1 MSIIKEFKE
10 FIARGN
16 VLDLAVGV
24 IMGSAFTKI
33 VTALT
38 QNIIMPLLTIIT
50 GKVSVSELKGVIG
63 VTEIPYGLFLQAVI
77 DFLLTA
83 ITIFAMVKIINTVS
97 KRMEA
102 LRKKK
107 DEPEEEPE
115 EEEPSEE
122 IKLLAE
128 IRDLLK
134 NE

>member
-10 FIARGN
+10 FITRGN
-16 VLDLAVGV
+16 VIDLAVGV

-50 GKVSVSELKGVIG
+50 GKVSVADMKGVIG
-63 VTEIPYGLFLQAVI
+63 VTEIPYGLFLQSVI

-83 ITIFAMVKIINTVS
+83 IAIFAMIKVINTVS
-97 KRMEA
+97 KKMEA

-107 DEPEEEPE
+107 EEEVEPEAEP
-115 EEEPSEE
+115 EPSEE
-122 IKLLAE
+122 TKLLTE

-134 NE
+134 NK

>member
-1 MSIIKEFKE
+1 MSVIKEFKE
-10 FIARGN
+10 FITRGN
-16 VLDLAVGV
+16 VIDLAVGV

-50 GKVSVSELKGVIG
+50 GKVSVADLKGVIG

-83 ITIFAMVKIINTVS
+83 IAIFAMIKVINTVS
-97 KRMEA
+97 KKMEA

-107 DEPEEEPE
+107 EEEPE
-115 EEEPSEE
+115 AEAEPELSEDT
-122 IKLLAE
+122 KLLTE

-134 NE
+134 NK

>member
-10 FIARGN
+10 FITRGN
-16 VLDLAVGV
+16 VIDLAVGV

-50 GKVSVSELKGVIG
+50 GKVSVAELKGVIG
-63 VTEIPYGLFLQAVI
+63 ETEIPYGLFLQAVI

-83 ITIFAMVKIINTVS
+83 IAIFAMIKVINTVS

-107 DEPEEEPE
+107 EEEPVAE
-115 EEEPSEE
+115 PEPEPSEE
-122 IKLLAE
+122 TKLLTE

-134 NE
+134 NK

>member
-10 FIARGN
+10 FITRGN
-16 VLDLAVGV
+16 VIDLSVGV
-24 IMGSAFTKI
+24 IMGTAFTKI

-38 QNIIMPLLTIIT
+38 QNIIMPLITIVT
-50 GKVSVSELKGVIG
+50 GKVSVADLKGVIG

-83 ITIFAMVKIINTVS
+83 VAIFAMIKVINTVS
-97 KRMEA
+97 KKMEA

-107 DEPEEEPE
+107 E
-115 EEEPSEE
+115 EEEVQTEPEPSDE
-122 IKLLAE
+122 IKLLSE

-134 NE
+134 NQ

>member
-1 MSIIKEFKE
+1 MSIIKEFKD
-10 FIARGN
+10 FITRGN
-16 VLDLAVGV
+16 VIDLAVGV

-50 GKVSVSELKGVIG
+50 GKVSVADLKGVIG
-63 VTEIPYGLFLQAVI
+63 VTEIPYGLFLQAII

-83 ITIFAMVKIINTVS
+83 IAIFAMIKVINTVS
-97 KRMEA
+97 KKMEA

-107 DEPEEEPE
+107 EEEAEPEAEP
-115 EEEPSEE
+115 EPSEE
-122 IKLLAE
+122 TKLLTE

-134 NE
+134 NK

>member
-10 FIARGN
+10 FITRGN
-16 VLDLAVGV
+16 VIDLAVGV

-50 GKVSVSELKGVIG
+50 GKVSVADLKGVIG
-63 VTEIPYGLFLQAVI
+63 VTEIPYGLFLQAII

-83 ITIFAMVKIINTVS
+83 IAIFAMIKVINTVS
-97 KRMEA
+97 KKMEA

-107 DEPEEEPE
+107 EEEPE
-115 EEEPSEE
+115 PEAEPEPSEE
-122 IKLLAE
+122 TKLLTE

-134 NE
+134 NK

>member
-10 FIARGN
+10 FITRGN
-16 VLDLAVGV
+16 VIDLAVGV

-50 GKVSVSELKGVIG
+50 GKVSVADLKGVIG
-63 VTEIPYGLFLQAVI
+63 VTEIPYGLFLQAII

-83 ITIFAMVKIINTVS
+83 IAIFAMIKVINTVS

-107 DEPEEEPE
+107 EEEPVE
-115 EEEPSEE
+115 EPEIEPSEE
-122 IKLLAE
+122 TKLLTE

-134 NE
+134 NK

>member
-10 FIARGN
+10 FITRGN
-16 VLDLAVGV
+16 VIDLAVGV

-50 GKVSVSELKGVIG
+50 GKVSVADLKGVIG

-83 ITIFAMVKIINTVS
+83 IAIFAMIKVINTVS
-97 KRMEA
+97 KKMEA

-107 DEPEEEPE
+107 EEEPE
-115 EEEPSEE
+115 AEAEPELSEDT
-122 IKLLAE
+122 KLLTE

-134 NE
+134 NK

>member
-83 ITIFAMVKIINTVS
+83 ITIFAMIKIINTVS
-97 KRMEA
+97 KKMEA

-107 DEPEEEPE
+107 DEPEEEPK

>member
-1 MSIIKEFKE
+1 MSIIKEFKD
-10 FIARGN
+10 FITRGN
-16 VLDLAVGV
+16 VIDLAVGV

-50 GKVSVSELKGVIG
+50 GKVSVADLKGVIG
-63 VTEIPYGLFLQAVI
+63 VTEIPYGLFLQAII

-83 ITIFAMVKIINTVS
+83 IAIFAMIKVINTVS
-97 KRMEA
+97 KKMEA

-107 DEPEEEPE
+107 EEEAESEAEP
-115 EEEPSEE
+115 EPSEE
-122 IKLLAE
+122 TKLLTE

-134 NE
+134 NK

>member
-10 FIARGN
+10 FITRGN
-16 VLDLAVGV
+16 VIDLAVGV

-38 QNIIMPLLTIIT
+38 QNIIMPLLTIVT
-50 GKVSVSELKGVIG
+50 GKVSVAEMKGVIG

-77 DFLLTA
+77 DFLLTSIA
-83 ITIFAMVKIINTVS
+83 IFAMIKVINTVS
-97 KRMEA
+97 KKMEA

-107 DEPEEEPE
+107 EEEAEPEAAP
-115 EEEPSEE
+115 EPSEE
-122 IKLLAE
+122 TKLLTE

-134 NE
+134 NK

>member
-10 FIARGN
+10 FITRGN
-16 VLDLAVGV
+16 VIDLAVGV

-50 GKVSVSELKGVIG
+50 GKVSVADLKGVIG
-63 VTEIPYGLFLQAVI
+63 VTEIPYGLFLQSVI

-83 ITIFAMVKIINTVS
+83 IAIFAMIKVINTVS
-97 KRMEA
+97 KKMEA

-107 DEPEEEPE
+107 EEEPE
-115 EEEPSEE
+115 AEAEPEPSEE
-122 IKLLAE
+122 TKLLTE

-134 NE
+134 NK

>member
-10 FIARGN
+10 FITRGN
-16 VLDLAVGV
+16 VIDLAVGV

-50 GKVSVSELKGVIG
+50 GKVSVADMKGVIG

-83 ITIFAMVKIINTVS
+83 IAIFAMIKVINTVS
-97 KRMEA
+97 KKMEA

-107 DEPEEEPE
+107 EEEAEPEAAP
-115 EEEPSEE
+115 EPSDE
-122 IKLLAE
+122 IKLLTE

>member
-10 FIARGN
+10 FITRGN
-16 VLDLAVGV
+16 VIDLAVGV
-24 IMGSAFTKI
+24 IMGSAFANI

-38 QNIIMPLLTIIT
+38 QNLIMPLLTIIT
-50 GKVSVSELKGVIG
+50 GKVSVADLKGVIG

-83 ITIFAMVKIINTVS
+83 IAIFAMIKVINTAS
-97 KRMEA
+97 KKMEA

-107 DEPEEEPE
+107 EEEPE
-115 EEEPSEE
+115 VEAEPEISEE
-122 IKLLAE
+122 TKLLTE

-134 NE
+134 NK

>member
-1 MSIIKEFKE
+1 MIKEFKE

-16 VLDLAVGV
+16 VIDLAVGV

-50 GKVSVSELKGVIG
+50 GKVSVADLKGVIG
-63 VTEIPYGLFLQAVI
+63 VTEIPYGLFLQAII

-83 ITIFAMVKIINTVS
+83 IAIFAMIKIINTVS
-97 KRMEA
+97 KKMEE

-107 DEPEEEPE
+107 EEEPE
-115 EEEPSEE
+115 PEAEPEPSEE
-122 IKLLAE
+122 TKLLTE

-134 NE
+134 NK

>member
-16 VLDLAVGV
+16 VIDLAVGV

-50 GKVSVSELKGVIG
+50 GKVSVADLKGVIG
-63 VTEIPYGLFLQAVI
+63 VTEIPYGLFLQAII

-83 ITIFAMVKIINTVS
+83 IAIFAMIKIINTVS
-97 KRMEA
+97 KKMEE

-107 DEPEEEPE
+107 EEEPE
-115 EEEPSEE
+115 PEAEPEPSEE
-122 IKLLAE
+122 TKLLTE

-134 NE
+134 NK